1 MTVQLHLTMKK
12 GKMPLRGE
20 DYLWSLMME
29 RHEAG
34 NTFTVAEIHR
44 LSATTVQTVR
54 EFMERLSRGGFIEPV
69 ATPPVQSWRVAKPQA
84 ETPRV
89 RKDGSLIESAG
100 VVQCL
105 WNGMRS
111 HFKLGFN
118 VVDLAVFCSTDDV
131 KIAIASAEAY
141 VRHLAKAGY
150 LIKLQTGS
158 KGTAIW
164 RLDPAMNTGPAAPM
178 LLKTKVVFD
187 PNKGDIIGA
196 AEAEEV
202 LA

>member
-1 MTVQLHLTMKK
+1 MSMQLHLTMKK

-29 RHEAG
+29 THETG
-34 NTFTVAEIHR
+34 DIFSVRSIQQR
-44 LSATTVQTVR
+44 SSASEPTVR
-54 EFMERLSRGGFIEPV
+54 EFIGRLLRGRFIEQRIERPEIWF
-69 ATPPVQSWRVAKPQA
+69 AVAKPQA

-100 VVQCL
+100 AAQCM
-105 WNGMRS
+105 WNAMRTL
-111 HFKLGFN
+111 FQQGFDAI
-118 VVDLAVFCSTDDV
+118 DLAGYASTDEV
-131 KIAIASAEAY
+131 KITLSAAQLY
-141 VRHLAKAGY
+141 IKRLAAAGY
-150 LIKLQTGS
+150 LIKLQKGS
-158 KGTAIW
+158 SATALW
-164 RLDPAMNTGPAAPM
+164 RLDPARNTGPHAPM
-178 LLKTKVVFD
+178 ILKTQLLFD